1 MLPESGGRDRRPF
14 GAAAPSAHR
23 AIGAGR
29 RWSLLAALLLL
40 GSVSAQAQMTTGSY
54 VGNGAAGRAITGLG
68 FRPDVVII
76 KVDYSDAAPNL
87 SAGVIRTSTM
97 VGDLSKPMRG
107 SQALLANLV
116 QSLDANGFTVGNDER
131 VNWGPGLCGG
141 ANCTYYWVAFKADR
155 NLKLGT
161 YTGNDATQ
169 AITGLGFSP
178 EYVLVISANARPM
191 IQRPSAGTNTYTL
204 DNSTPPLTT
213 QVTSLDANGFTVT
226 HDPANPFS
234 NASTIAYHYV
244 AWNEVAGQ
252 VKVGSYV
259 GNGVDNRNILG
270 VGFGPR
276 YMLAR
281 VMNDIQAT
289 TQRFGVMFGDA
300 SVNFGNAVVANR
312 LQGFQADGFQVGTD
326 VDVNAAAGACA
337 GPSDC
342 NYFYVAFG
350 ANCCTLTTT
359 QAGGV
364 VTVETSEAKM
374 VWEETA
380 QGGGL
385 SEFYAK
391 NEPNPTVNRASD
403 ELAYNLISTQ
413 VNDNT
418 PVANTWHFE
427 DSGNGRLD
435 VLEATPTRVR
445 LRQSYSYTTSIHLR
459 RDFTVQGYP
468 RLGIREDL
476 TLDSAQSI
484 RGAQGLH
491 AAAPAACPSAGTF
504 YCNGRPNP
512 SPVAPPPAGLVYLA
526 TDESATYS
534 DMLGIPYTSP
544 FFGRGGGAAGEF
556 QASWEDHDPG
566 APYTFFSRVWESTQI
581 ATAAGTDTRYNLYY
595 PMLPG
600 LTSTG
605 TEYQPYA
612 DDYRTP
618 SVLSVSVGAPWND
631 ASENTAADNFNEAE
645 ASYDLTMHD
654 TSGLTFQISGSGAT
668 PRRRPLFKIRNWR
681 SLVQANVTLDPD
693 GGGPSPATT
702 LLPSLDYRSDVKPI
716 SHATFLKKVIWYS
729 TLQNP
734 NAITASPDIGN
745 VETTTIP
752 AGNFVAARF
761 GQGATVTA
769 AGTYISIAVT
779 DGAGAALPDFD
790 KASGG
795 FEYWYQPTWPS
806 TDNNTHDLAGLI
818 NGANNEI
825 DFQKLNNA
833 GGNNLLF
840 RLRANGVNSDC
851 QVSGATYSWSAN
863 EWVHLRVEW
872 DETAPAASQQRIYI
886 NGSLKPCTATPTDY
900 VAATLNLGTNGA
912 FWVGNINNGANV
924 SGFGVYDEL
933 YFYGGSS
940 APATRLAAGGLTAD
954 SSEYLAD
961 SSKNFQLTFTQRDA
975 LQRGEYLYL
984 GVDSKFSGINVAL
997 LTKGVQSIGPL
1008 NFRIQYWSG
1017 IGWSTAGDTNPAT
1030 AGITDTTASL
1040 TQNGSIHWA
1049 DAQVAGWQ
1057 PYSINGGP
1065 DLYFVRISLQFGA
1078 YLTPPTESMVKSD
1091 ILLLQYCG
1099 DIASANQEFHLLP
1112 PATTAVTLE
1121 SFAAIGLDSA
1131 VELRWQTASEL
1142 QNLGFHVYRSLSAD
1156 GPWTRL
1162 TSSLIPGLG
1171 SSALGQAY
1179 SWRDTGLTNGTLY
1192 FYRLEDVDSASKATS
1207 HGPVS
1212 AVPQAAVPGAGNGN
1226 GPAKG
1231 GDKKQAAAP
1240 SCPAWVQQAYGAA
1253 VGADAATA
1261 VLSCTRHGEPEAVS
1275 LGVVSRDARSATLEL
1290 RTGGFYALHTL
1301 AGAGEATGP
1310 VRVFVPGFDFPKE
1323 DEAAALPI
1331 RRALIEAVVGRK
1343 VQLGGVRALELE
1355 SFRGLVPSA
1364 LGKAEIQVGRDGT
1377 VRAARRAEPHSP
1389 RLIPKRELVTLLPSQ
1404 FQGEAKTAVVE
1415 IAPLRY
1421 DAQHSQLLLAKR
1433 VLVRLLFTGRE
1444 AGESGRGS
1452 VGRARVAKAPTTSGE
1467 VLARLYTAG
1476 LGLHAVSFEQLF
1488 PGQSRSVAVSQLRLE
1503 RQGAAVGFH
1512 VEPAS
1517 TSFGPGSRLYFHA
1530 ERATSPT
1537 DFSSELAYELLRSR
1551 DGVPMALV
1559 SAVPGSSGVTTA
1571 SLVTRSFEVNRFYQP
1586 GLLAAPDPWL
1596 WEAVASGATRVK
1608 PFTLTG
1614 VVGSGSAQLDV
1625 YLQGASES
1633 GSPVDH
1639 HLSLSLNGTLVG
1651 EAQFAGKQ
1659 AYRMSLSLPASL
1671 LREGSNEIS
1680 LTNVADTGMSSL
1692 VFLDRFTVT
1701 HPQTSALTNGV
1712 FEGTWGESGAAS
1724 VSGVTGSA
1732 ALVDVTAG
1740 ARWLSGYQ
1748 ASGGSVRFQA
1758 EAGHRYLV
1766 VSQPLGPRVAPVVAS
1781 TLRSPTNQADYILI
1795 APQGFLAVAEPLL
1808 ERRQDQGLTTR
1819 AVSLEEIAA
1828 EFGHGQ
1834 ASAEAIKAFLAYAY
1848 QSWSRLSP
1856 RYVLLLG
1863 DASYDPRNFM
1873 GSSLAAPLPALWTK
1887 TSYLW
1892 TASDPLL
1899 AAVNGDDDLP
1909 DLAIGRLPATTL
1921 DEAKLLVQKLLDW
1934 EDSGQGLSGPAAL
1947 VADNPDL
1954 AGDFEANVEDI
1965 RQSFLASRETRVL
1978 KLSELGALTR
1988 PAIQDAL
1995 NSGLSFLSY
2004 VGHGGAAVWASENV
2018 WNSWDAPSL
2027 QAQSRQPLLVTMNC
2041 LNGYF
2046 VAPSYDS
2053 LAESLLKADGRG
2065 AIAAFS
2071 PSGLSLDGPAHQY
2084 QRALLAEL
2092 TSGTHERLGDAILAA
2107 QKAYAQ
2113 TGLMPELLDV
2123 YHLFGDPATRIR

>member
-14 GAAAPSAHR
+14 GAPAPSAHR

-76 KVDYSDAAPNL
+76 KVDYSDGVVDL

-141 ANCTYYWVAFKADR
+141 ANCTYYWVAFKAGP

-191 IQRPSAGTNTYTL
+191 IQRPSAGTNTYAF
-204 DNSTPPLTT
+204 NNATPPLTT

-359 QAGGV
+359 QAAGV
-364 VTVETSEAKM
+364 VTVDTSEAKM

-391 NEPNPTVNRASD
+391 NEPNPVVNRASD

-427 DSGNGRLD
+427 DGGNGRVD
-435 VLEATPTRVR
+435 VLEATSTRVR
-445 LRQSYSYTTSIHLR
+445 LRQRYNFTSSIHLQ
-459 RDFTVQGYP
+459 RDFTVHGYP
-468 RLGIREDL
+468 RLAFREDL

-491 AAAPAACPSAGTF
+491 ATGPAVCPSAGTF
-504 YCNGRPNP
+504 YCYGRPEP
-512 SPVAPPPAGLVYLA
+512 SPVTPTPASLVYLV
-526 TDESATYS
+526 TDNAATYS

-544 FFGRGGGAAGEF
+544 FFGRGGGAGGQFE
-556 QASWEDHDPG
+556 SPWEDHDPG
-566 APYTFFSRVWESTQI
+566 VPYTYFSRAWESTQI
-581 ATAAGTDTRYNLYY
+581 ATAAGTDTRFNLYY
-595 PMLPG
+595 PLLAG

-618 SVLSVSVGAPWND
+618 SVLSVSVGAAWND

-645 ASYDLTMHD
+645 ASYDLSMHD

-702 LLPSLDYRSDVKPI
+702 LLPSQDYRSDVKPV
-716 SHATFLKKVIWYS
+716 SRAAFLKKVIWYS
-729 TLQNP
+729 TLESA
-734 NAITASPDIGN
+734 NAITAFPDVGN
-745 VETTTIP
+745 VETIGGTLS
-752 AGNFVAARF
+752 FVPGRH
-761 GQGATVTA
+761 GQGASVPNIDGNYLRMA
-769 AGTYISIAVT
+769 ATN
-779 DGAGAALPDFD
+779 GAGVEQPDFD
-790 KASGG
+790 KARGG
-795 FEYWYQPTWPS
+795 FEYWFQPAWPS
-806 TDNNTHDLAGLI
+806 TDNNNRDLAGLI
-818 NGANNEI
+818 SNVGSNEI
-825 DFQKLNNA
+825 LFQKLNNV

-840 RLRANGVNSDC
+840 RLRANAVNSDC
-851 QVSGATYSWSAN
+851 QVSGATYSWNAN

-872 DETAPAASQQRIYI
+872 DETAPPASQQRIYL
-886 NGSLKPCTATPTDY
+886 NGVLKPCTATPTDY
-900 VAATLNLGTNGA
+900 VAANLNLGTGTG
-912 FWVGNINNGANV
+912 FWVGNINNGANQP
-924 SGFGVYDEL
+924 GAGVYDEL
-933 YFYGGSS
+933 YFYGGAS
-940 APATRLAAGGLTAD
+940 APATQLANGGLTSAA
-954 SSEYLAD
+954 SEYLAD
-961 SSKNFQLTFTQRDA
+961 SAKDFQLTFTQRDG
-975 LQRGEYLYL
+975 LQRGEYFYV

-997 LTKGVQSIGPL
+997 SAKGVQSIGPL
-1008 NFRIQYWSG
+1008 NLRIQYWNG
-1017 IGWSTAGDTNPAT
+1017 TGWSYAGDTNPAT
-1030 AGITDTTASL
+1030 AGITDTSVSM
-1040 TQNGSIHWA
+1040 TQNGSLHWA

-1078 YLTPPTESMVKSD
+1078 YSTPPTESVVKSD

-1179 SWRDTGLTNGTLY
+1179 SWSDTGLTNGTLY

-1231 GDKKQAAAP
+1231 GDEKQAAAP
-1240 SCPAWVQQAYGAA
+1240 SCPAWVRKPTARPLVRTPPLRCSAA
-1253 VGADAATA
+1253 RGTAIPRRSRWVSSRATRALRRSSFARAASTRCTPCRVRA
-1261 VLSCTRHGEPEAVS
+1261 RQRDRCACSCRASTSRSRTR
-1275 LGVVSRDARSATLEL
+1275 RR
-1290 RTGGFYALHTL
+1290 RC
-1301 AGAGEATGP
+1301 
-1310 VRVFVPGFDFPKE
+1310 R
-1323 DEAAALPI
+1323 I
-1331 RRALIEAVVGRK
+1331 RRALIDAVVGRK

-1355 SFRGLVPSA
+1355 RFRGLVPSA

-1377 VRAARRAEPHSP
+1377 VRAARRAEPRSP
-1389 RLIPKRELVTLLPSQ
+1389 RLLPEARAGDAAAEPVPGR
-1404 FQGEAKTAVVE
+1404 GEERGGRDRSLALRRPALA
-1415 IAPLRY
+1415 AP
-1421 DAQHSQLLLAKR
+1421 A
-1433 VLVRLLFTGRE
+1433 RE
-1444 AGESGRGS
+1444 AGAGEAALHRARGGRERPWQRGPRARGEGAHDLGRGAGAALHDGPGAS
-1452 VGRARVAKAPTTSGE
+1452 RGLLRAAVPGSVEECRGVAAAARAAGRGGGLPRRAGGDELRPGQPALLPRRARDELDRLLVRAGLRAAALEGRHADGARVGRAR
-1467 VLARLYTAG
+1467 
-1476 LGLHAVSFEQLF
+1476 
-1488 PGQSRSVAVSQLRLE
+1488 LE
-1503 RQGAAVGFH
+1503 RRHDGFARHARVRGEPFLPAGAARCAR
-1512 VEPAS
+1512 P
-1517 TSFGPGSRLYFHA
+1517 
-1530 ERATSPT
+1530 
-1537 DFSSELAYELLRSR
+1537 LA
-1551 DGVPMALV
+1551 
-1559 SAVPGSSGVTTA
+1559 
-1571 SLVTRSFEVNRFYQP
+1571 
-1586 GLLAAPDPWL
+1586 
-1596 WEAVASGATRVK
+1596 
-1608 PFTLTG
+1608 
-1614 VVGSGSAQLDV
+1614 VGSG
-1625 YLQGASES
+1625 
-1633 GSPVDH
+1633 
-1639 HLSLSLNGTLVG
+1639 
-1651 EAQFAGKQ
+1651 
-1659 AYRMSLSLPASL
+1659 R
-1671 LREGSNEIS
+1671 I
-1680 LTNVADTGMSSL
+1680 
-1692 VFLDRFTVT
+1692 
-1701 HPQTSALTNGV
+1701 
-1712 FEGTWGESGAAS
+1712 
-1724 VSGVTGSA
+1724 
-1732 ALVDVTAG
+1732 
-1740 ARWLSGYQ
+1740 
-1748 ASGGSVRFQA
+1748 GG
-1758 EAGHRYLV
+1758 
-1766 VSQPLGPRVAPVVAS
+1766 
-1781 TLRSPTNQADYILI
+1781 
-1795 APQGFLAVAEPLL
+1795 
-1808 ERRQDQGLTTR
+1808 
-1819 AVSLEEIAA
+1819 
-1828 EFGHGQ
+1828 
-1834 ASAEAIKAFLAYAY
+1834 
-1848 QSWSRLSP
+1848 
-1856 RYVLLLG
+1856 
-1863 DASYDPRNFM
+1863 DPRETLHAH
-1873 GSSLAAPLPALWTK
+1873 GSRGIRQRPAR
-1887 TSYLW
+1887 
-1892 TASDPLL
+1892 
-1899 AAVNGDDDLP
+1899 
-1909 DLAIGRLPATTL
+1909 RLPAGRFGIWKP
-1921 DEAKLLVQKLLDW
+1921 A
-1934 EDSGQGLSGPAAL
+1934 GPPPEP
-1947 VADNPDL
+1947 VAERH
-1954 AGDFEANVEDI
+1954 A
-1965 RQSFLASRETRVL
+1965 R
-1978 KLSELGALTR
+1978 
-1988 PAIQDAL
+1988 
-1995 NSGLSFLSY
+1995 
-2004 VGHGGAAVWASENV
+2004 
-2018 WNSWDAPSL
+2018 
-2027 QAQSRQPLLVTMNC
+2027 
-2041 LNGYF
+2041 
-2046 VAPSYDS
+2046 
-2053 LAESLLKADGRG
+2053 GRG
-2065 AIAAFS
+2065 AVCGQAGVPHEPEPAGLVAARR
-2071 PSGLSLDGPAHQY
+2071 L
-2084 QRALLAEL
+2084 QRDFAD
-2092 TSGTHERLGDAILAA
+2092 ERG
-2107 QKAYAQ
+2107 
-2113 TGLMPELLDV
+2113 
-2123 YHLFGDPATRIR
+2123 